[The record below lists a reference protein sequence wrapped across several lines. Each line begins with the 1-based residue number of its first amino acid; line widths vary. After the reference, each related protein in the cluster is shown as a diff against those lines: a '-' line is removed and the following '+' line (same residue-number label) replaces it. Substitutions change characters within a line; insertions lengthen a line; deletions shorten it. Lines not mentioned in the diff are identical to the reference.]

1 MEGSST
7 ILPINEN
14 TNTISLLF
22 QSIEKKVMYGK
33 AKEDVREIIN
43 ALLRYKN
50 INIMSGAVC
59 IDQVH
64 LSVVIPPKISVS
76 EHGILKGK

>member
-1 MEGSST
+1 
-7 ILPINEN
+7 
-14 TNTISLLF
+14 
-22 QSIEKKVMYGK
+22 MYGK

-50 INIMSGAVC
+50 INIMLGAVC
-59 IDQVH
+59 IDQVR

-76 EHGILKGK
+76 EHGIFKRKIVH

>member
-1 MEGSST
+1 
-7 ILPINEN
+7 
-14 TNTISLLF
+14 
-22 QSIEKKVMYGK
+22 MYGK

-50 INIMSGAVC
+50 INIMSGVVC

-76 EHGILKGK
+76 EHGIFKRKIVH

>member
-1 MEGSST
+1 
-7 ILPINEN
+7 
-14 TNTISLLF
+14 
-22 QSIEKKVMYGK
+22 MYGK

-50 INIMSGAVC
+50 INIMSDVVC

>member
-1 MEGSST
+1 
-7 ILPINEN
+7 
-14 TNTISLLF
+14 
-22 QSIEKKVMYGK
+22 MYGK

-59 IDQVH
+59 IDQ
-64 LSVVIPPKISVS
+64 
-76 EHGILKGK
+76 GI